1 MSKKAK
7 TDERPVAPWGAFP
20 LAELIVLAGIVM
32 LAIGLITETP
42 TAIGVGVVLGGLG
55 GLEVSIREHF
65 AGYRSH
71 TTLLAGMIFVLIV
84 GGLFYLAGFVLAIC
98 LGVGVVAFVAAFLAL
113 RRVFQRASGGLSFRA
128 GGLRS

>member
-55 GLEVSIREHF
+55 GSRFQSVS
-65 AGYRSH
+65 
-71 TTLLAGMIFVLIV
+71 TLP
-84 GGLFYLAGFVLAIC
+84 AIAPTPPC
-98 LGVGVVAFVAAFLAL
+98 SRG
-113 RRVFQRASGGLSFRA
+113 
-128 GGLRS
+128 